1 VRQVVILRPEPGAS
15 RTAAK
20 ARALG
25 LEPVLLPLF
34 APEPLPWNQPAADEF
49 DALLLTSAN
58 GVRMAGAG
66 LDRYRILPAYA
77 VGEATAQALRD
88 AGFADVTAGT
98 GDGNAIAAR
107 VRADGRRRVLHLAGT
122 TVAPMDI
129 SGLSVRRIS
138 VYSMASLISERIPTE
153 QAGADAILL
162 VHSPRAGERLS
173 MLLPPARRNGLHVVA
188 ISAAALAAS
197 GDGWASGHAAA
208 RPDDDEMLA
217 LARRLCE

>member
-1 VRQVVILRPEPGAS
+1 MRQVVILRPEPGAS

-34 APEPLPWNQPAADEF
+34 APEPLPWSPPDAGDF

-66 LDRYRILPAYA
+66 LEKYRGLPVYA
-77 VGEATAQALRD
+77 VGEATAQALRE
-88 AGFADVTAGT
+88 AGFDQVIAGM

-107 VRADGRRRVLHLAGT
+107 LRTDGRRRVLHLAGT

-129 SGLSVRRIS
+129 GGLSVRRVP
-138 VYSMASLISERIPTE
+138 VYSMASLTPDLTPIDR
-153 QAGADAILL
+153 ADADAILL

-173 MLLPPARRNGLHVVA
+173 ALLPPARRSGLHIVA
-188 ISAAALAAS
+188 ISPAALAAC
-197 GDGWASGHAAA
+197 GEGWASTHAVP